1 MSGQLVHTYQ
11 DENLSNRYVKNRA
24 TFHPTDDLIL
34 NDGVLWDTRSAVPV
48 HKFDKFNQHI
58 NGVFH
63 PNGQEI
69 LSNSE
74 IVSNQWFLFV
84 LTVGFNIKFVSVGH
98 QNIPSLENRSRIRS
112 GLQSI
117 TILFVSNFLLFFH
130 FIYFSVESNLI
141 QSEM

>member
-1 MSGQLVHTYQ
+1 MVHTYQ

-24 TFHPTDDLIL
+24 TFHPSDDLIL
-34 NDGVLWDTRSAVPV
+34 NDGVLWDTRSASPI

-74 IVSNQWFLFV
+74 IVR
-84 LTVGFNIKFVSVGH
+84 LT
-98 QNIPSLENRSRIRS
+98 LY
-112 GLQSI
+112 SI
-117 TILFVSNFLLFFH
+117 L
-130 FIYFSVESNLI
+130 
-141 QSEM
+141 